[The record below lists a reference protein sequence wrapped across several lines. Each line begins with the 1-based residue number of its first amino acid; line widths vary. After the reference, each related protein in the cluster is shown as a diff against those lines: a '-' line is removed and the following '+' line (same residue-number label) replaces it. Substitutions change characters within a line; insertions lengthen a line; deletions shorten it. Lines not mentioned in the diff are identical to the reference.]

1 MLFEIGDIG
10 IKNAP
15 AAQCRGAFRERTG
28 SDKLADGR
36 AAHVQVFGNA
46 QHGNALLVER
56 HDFLI
61 TGLAPQACHVGSHL
75 LRLAA
80 PSLGTRTTRKAR
92 GPLALLERLMS
103 PP

>member
-61 TGLAPQACHVGSHL
+61 TGLAPQACHL
-75 LRLAA
+75 LRFAA
-80 PSLGTRTTRKAR
+80 PSLGTSTNRKAR
-92 GPLALLERLMS
+92 GPLALLERLMY